1 MTQAYPHPTIELTE
15 QNDLTDS
22 ERYRLLSSERRRRV
36 LAILANRNGP
46 ISCDELAGMLVAEQG
61 GSDASEDGRRDVA
74 ISLHHSDLPMLDDL
88 GIATYDPTAN
98 VVVGHGR

>member
-36 LAILANRNGP
+36 LAILANQTGP
-46 ISCDELAGMLVAEQG
+46 ISCDELAGMLVAEVR
-61 GSDASEDGRRDVA
+61 GSDASEDVRRDVA

-88 GIATYDPTAN
+88 GVATYDPTAN
-98 VVVGHGR
+98 VVVRDGR